1 MGGPAERERAYG
13 EPTRVA
19 GLFRLPSRA
28 YARALN
34 LREYVAAGVRLDGP
48 VLDLGCG
55 DGRFALALVHA
66 EVMPPPVAS
75 VDHDRRL
82 VHQARRNGMRGAICA
97 DLRRLPIRTGVLA
110 GVVSNF
116 VLSSIHAARA
126 EEGDAAGR
134 ALAEVR
140 RVLRP
145 GGRFVC
151 ALATPR
157 APENLLGTALL
168 RRLGARGLAAR
179 YVRWSNRRSDETL
192 LLAAGAWEERLRS
205 AGFQLNETR
214 SFFTPAQAQWHGAL
228 CLLDGLALAGAVAG
242 RPLRRVAGRAA
253 LAGLA
258 ALLRAVLRRTP
269 PHPPGGRGDAGCVLL
284 VATAAGGPGEFR
296 RAFDDGSGA

>member
-205 AGFQLNETR
+205 AGFQAERDPLLLHTGSGPMAR
-214 SFFTPAQAQWHGAL
+214 RAVPARRPRARRRG
-228 CLLDGLALAGAVAG
+228 G
-242 RPLRRVAGRAA
+242 RPAAPEGRRPGGARGPRRAA
-253 LAGLA
+253 PRGA
-258 ALLRAVLRRTP
+258 TP
-269 PHPPGGRGDAGCVLL
+269 DPPSWSRL
-284 VATAAGGPGEFR
+284 VAA
-296 RAFDDGSGA
+296 